1 MGARAPVKGLNPPPR
16 AARARLAAN
25 GEREGGRQGP
35 PAPRHHAHVGY
46 SMILVAASLAVIG
59 ILHLSIGEEV
69 LYADQIQRAQTAN
82 YEACAESG
90 FGEGCEKY
98 MPFVNYER
106 CVADRDLESPECLRY
121 TTWVESAIFEGCR
134 SERDT
139 TSPECERYA
148 GLY

>member
-1 MGARAPVKGLNPPPR
+1 MDGDGARERDNEWLDPPQGGQQATPPP
-16 AARARLAAN
+16 
-25 GEREGGRQGP
+25 
-35 PAPRHHAHVGY
+35 PRHHAKVGY

-106 CVADRDLESPECLRY
+106 CVSDLDLESPECKRY

-134 SERDT
+134 SARDS

>member
-1 MGARAPVKGLNPPPR
+1 
-16 AARARLAAN
+16 
-25 GEREGGRQGP
+25 
-35 PAPRHHAHVGY
+35 
-46 SMILVAASLAVIG
+46 MILVAASLAVIG
-59 ILHLSIGEEV
+59 VLHLSIGEEV

-106 CVADRDLESPECLRY
+106 CVGELDLESPECRRY

-139 TSPECERYA
+139 TSPECTKYA

>member
-1 MGARAPVKGLNPPPR
+1 MPR
-16 AARARLAAN
+16 AGLKDDDAR
-25 GEREGGRQGP
+25 ERDEEWLD
-35 PAPRHHAHVGY
+35 PAQDPAPAQQPAPPRHHAKVGY

-59 ILHLSIGEEV
+59 VLHLSIGEEV

-90 FGEGCEKY
+90 FGEGCERY

-106 CVADRDLESPECLRY
+106 CVSEGDLESPECKRY
-121 TTWVESAIFEGCR
+121 TTWVESEIFEGCR
-134 SERDT
+134 SARDS